1 MNDKLSQSLKS
12 RLSGMRWGE
21 REQTATFRQIQ
32 RKEMQDVKHV
42 KRGAGVLAIAMT
54 LLFLVAG
61 AAFAI
66 GTMPQPE
73 DATTLSQPSGAEFV
87 PVTSRQFENDYL
99 TLTVDSARWTGETAS
114 FEVTLRLKEPEKY
127 AICIGSYHNPGSTWR
142 TALPVTM
149 DARWIDDKTEDF
161 IVYESFSSYPEVVA
175 MTEDSATVLFSCEW
189 MDADHESE
197 EIILTVAS
205 DDRFRDQFT
214 FLLSREAQGA
224 AQPTAT
230 PSPQPDENA
239 SRQRLWMM
247 ANDLFTTYSV
257 ESRIDGDKLHMT
269 LEFVPKMPW
278 YVINTTAQGYSTM
291 TITPSFYAG
300 YDGST
305 PLLHISVTP
314 TFTHTGDSLLM
325 SVVIPFP
332 EEHST
337 ITLSVHADAKD
348 RITGA
353 EHTSFFQQTSYRP
366 GAYPSPTPGPQAS
379 AVPTVSPTATPA
391 PQATRTVIP
400 PPRTTPTPSP
410 APQRSEP
417 TGEHIGGTEHV
428 SVYLEDSWYDGFSAE
443 YTLRIRADDAADR
456 LAIVPNAGERPSE
469 STWVIRLAGS
479 WNDYYASVITP
490 ELSLEEATGDI
501 IARILYYEDMQVSQ
515 GIPFSIPVTL
525 SVINEKTWETETD
538 DISLKAEISGEYP
551 RQPLYL
557 LSSTVEDAFL
567 EAGYITTDRY
577 HYIGV
582 MRAFDNYYSGVTV
595 TDAEGNVLGSSAG
608 SFASRRSNQHLLFT
622 DAPSDNTQVTIGV
635 LRLDGS
641 IPLPEVL
648 HVQCHSERAPQLPLF
663 VLTTAEPPVAAL
675 QPATSHQQVSIVLD
689 KNVLFDN
696 EYVTV
701 VFEDADYGSGHAFAH
716 LSTILKDPESYA
728 TVEHAASGA
737 TYLDMQLSF
746 TGYGGAEPIAF
757 AAVTESWDDADQ
769 QHFLHAYSP
778 EWTAANPP
786 AVFARLTL
794 QSEDGSINEEY
805 TAEFTFPTSG
815 EVRLYGMVSTEEQ
828 QWGEDFQYITGQLA
842 DTDYL
847 CAISLQYRCVE
858 PYQQADISIKS
869 NRTFEPDYSHDQ
881 LLSIT
886 DTSASLHQADLLYTY
901 FYFHPTQPNDTFTLT
916 AHDPEYGFT
925 LGVIPFILV
934 PIDD

>member
-1 MNDKLSQSLKS
+1 MNDKLSQSLKA
-12 RLSGMRWGE
+12 RLSGMQWGE
-21 REQTATFRQIQ
+21 REQAEVLRQIQ

-42 KRGAGVLAIAMT
+42 KHGAGMLAIAVT

-73 DATTLSQPSGAEFV
+73 DTTTLSQPSGAEFV

-99 TLTVDSARWTGETAS
+99 TLTVDSTRWTGETAA
-114 FEVTLRLKEPEKY
+114 FEATLRLKEPEKY
-127 AICIGSYHNPGSTWR
+127 ALCIGPYHNPGVTWR
-142 TALPVTM
+142 TALPVSM
-149 DARWIDDKTEDF
+149 EASWIDDKTEKF

-175 MTEDSATVLFSCEW
+175 MTEDSATLLFTCEW

-197 EIILTVAS
+197 EIILSVAS
-205 DDRFRDQFT
+205 DDRFRDEFT
-214 FLLSREAQGA
+214 FLLSRDAEGA

-239 SRQRLWMM
+239 SRRRFWMM

-269 LEFVPKMPW
+269 LEFAPKMPW

-291 TITPSFYAG
+291 TLTPSFFAG

-305 PLLHISVTP
+305 PLQFISVSP
-314 TFTHTGDSLLM
+314 TFTHTEDSLLM

-332 EEHST
+332 EEHDT

-353 EHTSFFQQTSYRP
+353 EQTSFFQQTNYRP

-379 AVPTVSPTATPA
+379 TAPTVIPTATPA

-400 PPRTTPTPSP
+400 PPRVTATPSP

-417 TGEHIGGTEHV
+417 TGEYIGGTEHV
-428 SVYLEDSWYDGFSAE
+428 SVYLDDSWYDGFSAE
-443 YTLRIRADDAADR
+443 FILRIRADDAADR

-469 STWVIRLAGS
+469 STWVIRLDGS
-479 WNDYYASVITP
+479 WNDYYSAVIDP
-490 ELSLEEATGDI
+490 VLSLEEATGDV
-501 IARILYYEDMQVSQ
+501 IAHILFYDRTEVSS
-515 GIPFSIPVTL
+515 GIPFSLPVTL

-538 DISLKAEISGEYP
+538 DISLKSELSGKYS

-557 LSSTVEDAFL
+557 LSSTVEDVFL
-567 EAGYITTDRY
+567 EANYITTDRY

-582 MRAFDNYYSGVTV
+582 MRVFDNYYTGAVIS
-595 TDAEGNVLGSSAG
+595 DAEGNVLGSSTG
-608 SFASRRSNQHLLFT
+608 SFATRRSNPLSLFT
-622 DAPSDNTQVTIGV
+622 DAPGDSTQVTISIV
-635 LRLDGS
+635 RLDGS

-648 HVQCHSERAPQLPLF
+648 HVQYQSERAPELPLF
-663 VLTTAEPPVAAL
+663 VLTTAAPPVAVL
-675 QPATSHQQVSIVLD
+675 QPTASHQQVSIVLD

-696 EYVTV
+696 EHVTV
-701 VFEDADYGSGHAFAH
+701 VFEDADYGSGHAFAY
-716 LSTILKDPESYA
+716 LSTILKDPENYTTA
-728 TVEHAASGA
+728 EHAAPG
-737 TYLDMQLSF
+737 TTHLDMQLSF
-746 TGYGGAEPIAF
+746 TGYGGAEPISF
-757 AAVTESWDDADQ
+757 ATVTESWDDADQ
-769 QHFLHAYSP
+769 QFFLHGYCP
-778 EWTAANPP
+778 DWTAANPP

-794 QSEDGSINEEY
+794 LSEDGSINEEY

-815 EVRLYGMVSTEEQ
+815 NVRLYAMEPTEEQ
-828 QWGEDFQYITGQLA
+828 PWGEDFQYINGQLA

-847 CAISLQYRCVE
+847 CAISLQYRCAE
-858 PYQQADISIKS
+858 PYQQANISIES
-869 NRTFEPDYSHDQ
+869 NRTFEPDICTDR
-881 LLSIT
+881 LLSGT
-886 DTSASLHQADLLYTY
+886 GTGATLHQTDLLYRN
-901 FYFHPTQPNDTFTLT
+901 FYFSPTMPNDTFTLT
-916 AHDPEYGFT
+916 ARPEYGFT
-925 LGVIPFILV
+925 LDVVSFILV
-934 PIDD
+934 PLDD